1 MNPDE
6 SSPSPL
12 KRRFKLPKAD
22 QIEQAIAS
30 FSLTEKV
37 VFFILAVVFTTSVLY
52 LVWKVNEAF
61 LVEVP
66 AYGGSLS
73 EGVIGDP
80 RYINPLLPITPSG
93 TDLSSLIYS
102 GLMKATPSG
111 ALVPDL
117 AKSYTISSDG
127 LTYTFVLKDNLTFQD
142 GTPLTTD
149 DIVFTIET
157 AENADLKSPKAPNW
171 NGVTVNKIDDK
182 TIQFVLRKPYAPFL
196 QNTTLGI
203 LPKHLWENIS
213 ADEFAFSNYNIQP
226 IGSGPYEI
234 KSIKRD
240 SDGLP
245 EYYELTPFSNYAGGK
260 AYLSD
265 LIIRFYADE
274 DDLVAAYDQGLVQSI
289 SSLSPASAEEL
300 KSGGADVQSVP
311 LPRVFGVFFNQ
322 SVNPVLANSE
332 VRQALNTAVDRT
344 TIINTVLDGYGIPL
358 AGPIPPVLLPQAG
371 DLEQPPVF
379 SANSITTAKKI
390 LTDAGW
396 SLNANG
402 IMEKKTKSSDQVL
415 AFSIS
420 TANTSDLEATAN
432 LLKQQWQAIGAEV
445 TVKVYSLG
453 DLNQN
458 VIQTRNYD
466 SLLFG
471 ETIGRDLDLFS
482 FWDSSQRNDPGLN
495 ISLYANSTV
504 DTLLEDA
511 RSNPSADERLSDYTS
526 FISHISKDA
535 PAVFLYSP
543 DFIYII
549 PHDLQGLSLGTITD
563 PSERFLSV
571 DSWYMETD
579 RVWKIF
585 VNH

>member
-1 MNPDE
+1 VNPDE

-182 TIQFVLRKPYAPFL
+182 TIQALRS
-196 QNTTLGI
+196 
-203 LPKHLWENIS
+203 LPSKHHS
-213 ADEFAFSNYNIQP
+213 
-226 IGSGPYEI
+226 
-234 KSIKRD
+234 RH
-240 SDGLP
+240 
-245 EYYELTPFSNYAGGK
+245 
-260 AYLSD
+260 
-265 LIIRFYADE
+265 
-274 DDLVAAYDQGLVQSI
+274 
-289 SSLSPASAEEL
+289 
-300 KSGGADVQSVP
+300 
-311 LPRVFGVFFNQ
+311 
-322 SVNPVLANSE
+322 LA
-332 VRQALNTAVDRT
+332 
-344 TIINTVLDGYGIPL
+344 
-358 AGPIPPVLLPQAG
+358 
-371 DLEQPPVF
+371 
-379 SANSITTAKKI
+379 
-390 LTDAGW
+390 
-396 SLNANG
+396 
-402 IMEKKTKSSDQVL
+402 KT
-415 AFSIS
+415 
-420 TANTSDLEATAN
+420 
-432 LLKQQWQAIGAEV
+432 
-445 TVKVYSLG
+445 SLG
-453 DLNQN
+453 K
-458 VIQTRNYD
+458 Y
-466 SLLFG
+466 
-471 ETIGRDLDLFS
+471 
-482 FWDSSQRNDPGLN
+482 QR
-495 ISLYANSTV
+495 
-504 DTLLEDA
+504 
-511 RSNPSADERLSDYTS
+511 R
-526 FISHISKDA
+526 
-535 PAVFLYSP
+535 
-543 DFIYII
+543 
-549 PHDLQGLSLGTITD
+549 
-563 PSERFLSV
+563 
-571 DSWYMETD
+571 
-579 RVWKIF
+579 
-585 VNH
+585 